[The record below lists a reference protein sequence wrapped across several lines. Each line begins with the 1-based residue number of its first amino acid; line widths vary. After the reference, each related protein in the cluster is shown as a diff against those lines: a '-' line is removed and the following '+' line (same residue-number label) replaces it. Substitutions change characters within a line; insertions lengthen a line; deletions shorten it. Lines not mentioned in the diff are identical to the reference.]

1 MGNLMVV
8 KLKNLF
14 LLQQVNLKGISQ
26 SKTLPTYQTSL
37 FLGKRMH
44 YFGMLVEIILRK
56 RLYKRQGQSNAET

>member
-1 MGNLMVV
+1 MGREVQEASWETLW
-8 KLKNLF
+8 
-14 LLQQVNLKGISQ
+14 LLSLRTGFSFSKVNLKGISQ

-56 RLYKRQGQSNAET
+56 ATL